1 MDERN
6 PKLFESLFCDTNI
19 NFVRQ
24 ACMGSPDRPPKQ
36 EAFLALLAEGWTS
49 LHLDA
54 RREGVVVPAH
64 LKGEPHL
71 VLQYGHDLPI
81 PIPDLHVDEYGVSAT
96 LSFEW
101 TPRSTVVPW
110 SAVYVVTAADGRGV
124 LYQEDIPSDV
134 SVIAASG
141 SDSSPGLDG
150 APTGPGAIEADAG
163 PDGEAGTS
171 GSSDNPGYPGNRG
184 KPRSREVT
192 AGDAASAGPAPRGP
206 TPSRALRAVPL
217 TGPLEEDHPAMASV
231 SFGGVTVGRS
241 GGGAAAGAGAE
252 MMGDSAPSTMVP
264 SRRRRRPQLRLV
276 K

>member
-1 MDERN
+1 
-6 PKLFESLFCDTNI
+6 
-19 NFVRQ
+19 
-24 ACMGSPDRPPKQ
+24 MGSPDRPPKQ

-54 RREGVVVPAH
+54 RRAGVVVPSH

-81 PIPDLHVDEYGVSAT
+81 PIPDLQVDEHGVSAT
-96 LSFEW
+96 LSFAR
-101 TPRSTVVPW
+101 TPSPTVVPW
-110 SAVYVVTAADGRGV
+110 SAVYVVTAMDGRGV

-141 SDSSPGLDG
+141 SDAGRDG
-150 APTGPGAIEADAG
+150 
-163 PDGEAGTS
+163 DGVDLPA
-171 GSSDNPGYPGNRG
+171 
-184 KPRSREVT
+184 T
-192 AGDAASAGPAPRGP
+192 AGDGGDRTRAGNAVAGSGVPEATRAP

-217 TGPLEEDHPAMASV
+217 TGPLEEDHPALAASY
-231 SFGGVTVGRS
+231 GGM
-241 GGGAAAGAGAE
+241 AGAE
-252 MMGDSAPSTMVP
+252 PGPPPEAIAP